1 MKKVLLIL
9 LVIIFGA
16 SISAEN
22 KSKAE
27 ATATDPASTV
37 TSKASISDSL
47 QIRLAEIELETKKLE
62 LQESQLFNE
71 ETREDLKGV
80 IPIIAIIFGVGIP
93 CAMVVIVFIII
104 GITSH
109 KRRRMRYQ
117 LLEKAIEHNYQLPE
131 KALDDTNEKTP
142 SFKKEINISITL
154 IAAGIAISAFFAYQ
168 HQYDLALLLT
178 LPLILGIGK
187 LIFAIVTKKKG
198 EYPNNND
205 NA

>member
-62 LQESQLFNE
+62 LQESQQFNE

-93 CAMVVIVFIII
+93 CAMVVIVFVII

-154 IAAGIAISAFFAYQ
+154 IAAGIAIPAFFAYQ

>member
-9 LVIIFGA
+9 LVIICGA

-27 ATATDPASTV
+27 ATATEPAPTV

-62 LQESQLFNE
+62 LQKSQLFNE

-154 IAAGIAISAFFAYQ
+154 IAAGIAIPAFFAYQ

>member
-27 ATATDPASTV
+27 ATATEPAPTV

-62 LQESQLFNE
+62 LQKSQLFNE

-154 IAAGIAISAFFAYQ
+154 IAAGIAIPAFFAYQ

>member
-142 SFKKEINISITL
+142 SFKKEINVSITL
-154 IAAGIAISAFFAYQ
+154 IAAGIAIPAFFAYQ

>member
-131 KALDDTNEKTP
+131 KALDDTNEKNP

-154 IAAGIAISAFFAYQ
+154 IAAGIAIPAFFAYQ

>member
-9 LVIIFGA
+9 LVIICGA

-27 ATATDPASTV
+27 ATAIDPASTV

-62 LQESQLFNE
+62 LQESQQFNE

-142 SFKKEINISITL
+142 SFKKEINVSITL
-154 IAAGIAISAFFAYQ
+154 IAAGIAIPAFFAYQ

-187 LIFAIVTKKKG
+187 LIFAILTKKKG

>member
-27 ATATDPASTV
+27 ATATDPAPTV

-154 IAAGIAISAFFAYQ
+154 IAAGIAIPAFFAYQ

-187 LIFAIVTKKKG
+187 LIFAILTKKKG

>member
-62 LQESQLFNE
+62 LQESQQFNE

-154 IAAGIAISAFFAYQ
+154 IAAGIAIPAFFAYQ

-187 LIFAIVTKKKG
+187 LIFAILTKKKG

>member
-9 LVIIFGA
+9 LVIICGA

-22 KSKAE
+22 KSKAK
-27 ATATDPASTV
+27 ATATDPAPTV

-71 ETREDLKGV
+71 ETRDDLKGV

-154 IAAGIAISAFFAYQ
+154 IAAGIAIPAFFAYQ

-187 LIFAIVTKKKG
+187 LIFAILTKKKG

>member
-9 LVIIFGA
+9 LVIICGA

-27 ATATDPASTV
+27 ATATDPAPTV

-62 LQESQLFNE
+62 LQESQQFNE
-71 ETREDLKGV
+71 ETRKDLKGV

-154 IAAGIAISAFFAYQ
+154 IAAGIAIPAFFAYQ

>member
-9 LVIIFGA
+9 LVIICGA

-71 ETREDLKGV
+71 ETRDDLKGV

-154 IAAGIAISAFFAYQ
+154 IAAGIAIPAFFAYQ

>member
-9 LVIIFGA
+9 LVIICGA

-22 KSKAE
+22 KSKAK
-27 ATATDPASTV
+27 ATATDPAPTV

-71 ETREDLKGV
+71 ETRDDLKGV

-154 IAAGIAISAFFAYQ
+154 IAAGIAIPAFFAYQ

-198 EYPNNND
+198 GYPNNND

>member
-62 LQESQLFNE
+62 LQESQQFNE

-154 IAAGIAISAFFAYQ
+154 IAAGIAIPAFFAYQ

>member
-9 LVIIFGA
+9 LVIICGA

-27 ATATDPASTV
+27 ATATDSASTV

-62 LQESQLFNE
+62 LQESQQFNE

-154 IAAGIAISAFFAYQ
+154 IAAGIAIPAFFAYQ

>member
-9 LVIIFGA
+9 LVIICGA

-154 IAAGIAISAFFAYQ
+154 ISAGIAIPAFFAYQ

>member
-16 SISAEN
+16 SIRAEN
-22 KSKAE
+22 KSNAE

-154 IAAGIAISAFFAYQ
+154 IAAGIAIPAFFAYQ

>member
-27 ATATDPASTV
+27 ATATDPAPTV

-154 IAAGIAISAFFAYQ
+154 IAAGIAIPAFFAYQ

-198 EYPNNND
+198 DYPNNND

>member
-9 LVIIFGA
+9 LVIICGA

-62 LQESQLFNE
+62 LQESQQFNE

-154 IAAGIAISAFFAYQ
+154 IAAGIAIPAFFAYQ

>member
-27 ATATDPASTV
+27 ATATDPAPTV

-62 LQESQLFNE
+62 LQESQQFNE

-154 IAAGIAISAFFAYQ
+154 IAAGIAIPAFFAYQ

>member
-27 ATATDPASTV
+27 ATATDPAPTV

-62 LQESQLFNE
+62 LQESQQFNE
-71 ETREDLKGV
+71 ETRKDLKGV

-154 IAAGIAISAFFAYQ
+154 IAAGIAIPAFFAYQ

>member
-154 IAAGIAISAFFAYQ
+154 IAAGIAIPAFFAYQ

>member
-9 LVIIFGA
+9 LVIICGA

-22 KSKAE
+22 KSKAK
-27 ATATDPASTV
+27 ATATDPAPTV

-71 ETREDLKGV
+71 ETRDDLKGV

-154 IAAGIAISAFFAYQ
+154 IAAGIAIPAFFAYQ

>member
-71 ETREDLKGV
+71 EDDLKGV

-142 SFKKEINISITL
+142 SFKKEINVSITL
-154 IAAGIAISAFFAYQ
+154 IAAGIAIPAFFAYQ

-187 LIFAIVTKKKG
+187 LIFAILTKKKG

>member
-9 LVIIFGA
+9 LVIICGA

-27 ATATDPASTV
+27 ATATDPASTI

-62 LQESQLFNE
+62 LQESQQFNE

-154 IAAGIAISAFFAYQ
+154 IAAGIAIPAFFAYQ

>member
-154 IAAGIAISAFFAYQ
+154 IAAGIAIPAFFAYQ

-187 LIFAIVTKKKG
+187 LIFAIGTKKKG

>member
-27 ATATDPASTV
+27 ATATDPAPTV
-37 TSKASISDSL
+37 TSKASINDSL

-154 IAAGIAISAFFAYQ
+154 IAAGIAIPAFFAYQ

>member
-9 LVIIFGA
+9 LVIICGA

-62 LQESQLFNE
+62 LQESQQFNE

-154 IAAGIAISAFFAYQ
+154 IAAGIAIPAFFAYQ

-187 LIFAIVTKKKG
+187 LIFAILTKKKG

>member
-16 SISAEN
+16 SLSAEN

-154 IAAGIAISAFFAYQ
+154 IAAGIAIPAFFAYQ

-187 LIFAIVTKKKG
+187 LIFAILTKKKG

>member
-9 LVIIFGA
+9 LVIICGA

-142 SFKKEINISITL
+142 SFKKEINVSITL
-154 IAAGIAISAFFAYQ
+154 IAAGIAIPAFFAYQ

>member
-37 TSKASISDSL
+37 TSKATISDSL

-71 ETREDLKGV
+71 ETRDDLKGV

-154 IAAGIAISAFFAYQ
+154 IAAGIAIPAFFAYQ

>member
-27 ATATDPASTV
+27 AAATDPASTV

-131 KALDDTNEKTP
+131 KALDDTNDKTP

-154 IAAGIAISAFFAYQ
+154 IAAGIAIPAFFAYQ

>member
-27 ATATDPASTV
+27 ATVTDPASTV

-154 IAAGIAISAFFAYQ
+154 IAAGIAIPAFFAYQ

>member
-9 LVIIFGA
+9 LVSIFGA

-62 LQESQLFNE
+62 LQESQQFNE

-154 IAAGIAISAFFAYQ
+154 IAAGIAIPAFFAYQ

>member
-62 LQESQLFNE
+62 LQESQQFNE

>member
-9 LVIIFGA
+9 LVIICGA

-22 KSKAE
+22 KSKAK
-27 ATATDPASTV
+27 ATATDPAPTV

-71 ETREDLKGV
+71 ETRDDLKGV

-154 IAAGIAISAFFAYQ
+154 IAAGIAIPEFFAYQ

>member
-9 LVIIFGA
+9 LVIICGA

-22 KSKAE
+22 KSKAK
-27 ATATDPASTV
+27 ATATDPAPTV

-62 LQESQLFNE
+62 LQESQQFNE

-154 IAAGIAISAFFAYQ
+154 IAAGIAIPAFFAYQ

>member
-71 ETREDLKGV
+71 ETRDDLKGV

-187 LIFAIVTKKKG
+187 LIFAILTKKKG